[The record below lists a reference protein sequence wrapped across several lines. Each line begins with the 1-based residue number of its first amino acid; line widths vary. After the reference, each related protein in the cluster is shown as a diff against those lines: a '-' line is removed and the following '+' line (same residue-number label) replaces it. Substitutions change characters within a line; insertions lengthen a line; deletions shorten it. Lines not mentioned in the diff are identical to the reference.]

1 MLSMNCEI
9 NLILTWSEDY
19 LISSATGET
28 KFEITNRKL
37 YDTVVTLSTQD
48 NAKLLQQLKSGFKT
62 TINWNK
68 HQTKVSTE
76 GVNQYLDFLIDP
88 SVQGVN
94 TLFVLSFENE
104 CDRKVHT
111 GYYLPKVEMKDYSV
125 MIDGKNVL
133 DQPVKNNIRTYDNIR
148 KVSSNQRDDF
158 TTGY

>member
-1 MLSMNCEI
+1 MNCEI

-37 YDTVVTLSTQD
+37 YDLVVTLSTQD

-68 HQTKVSTE
+68 HQRKVSRE

-111 GYYLPKVEMKDYSV
+111 GYYLPKVEIKDYSV
-125 MIDGKNVL
+125 IIDGKNVM
-133 DQPVKNNIRTYDNIR
+133 DQPVKNNVRTYDNIR
-148 KVSSNQRDDF
+148 KVSTGQRDDF
-158 TTGY
+158 TTGC

>member
-1 MLSMNCEI
+1 MNCEI

-37 YDTVVTLSTQD
+37 YDLVVTLSTQD

-68 HQTKVSTE
+68 HQRKVSRE
-76 GVNQYLDFLIDP
+76 GVSQYLDFLIDP

-111 GYYLPKVEMKDYSV
+111 GYYLPKVEIKDYSV
-125 MIDGKNVL
+125 IIDGKNVM

-148 KVSSNQRDDF
+148 KVSTGQRDDF
-158 TTGY
+158 TTGC

>member
-1 MLSMNCEI
+1 MNCEI
-9 NLILTWSEDY
+9 NLILTCSEDY

-37 YDTVVTLSTQD
+37 YDLVVTLSTQD

-68 HQTKVSTE
+68 HQRKVSRE

-111 GYYLPKVEMKDYSV
+111 GYYLPKVEIKDYSV
-125 MIDGKNVL
+125 IIDGKNVM

-148 KVSSNQRDDF
+148 KVSTGQRDDF
-158 TTGY
+158 TTGC

>member
-37 YDTVVTLSTQD
+37 YDLVVTLSTQD

-68 HQTKVSTE
+68 HQRKVSRE
-76 GVNQYLDFLIDP
+76 GVSQYLDFLIDP

-111 GYYLPKVEMKDYSV
+111 GYYLPKVEIKDYSV
-125 MIDGKNVL
+125 IIDGKNVM

-148 KVSSNQRDDF
+148 KVSTGQRDDF
-158 TTGY
+158 TTGC

>member
-37 YDTVVTLSTQD
+37 YDLVVTLSTQD

-68 HQTKVSTE
+68 HQRKKSRE

-111 GYYLPKVEMKDYSV
+111 GYYLPKVEIKDYSV
-125 MIDGKNVL
+125 IIDGKNVM

-148 KVSSNQRDDF
+148 KVSTGQRDDF
-158 TTGY
+158 TTGC

>member
-1 MLSMNCEI
+1 MNCEI

-37 YDTVVTLSTQD
+37 YDLVVTLSTQD

-68 HQTKVSTE
+68 HQRKVSRE

-111 GYYLPKVEMKDYSV
+111 GYYLPKAEIKDYSV
-125 MIDGKNVL
+125 IIDGKNVM

-148 KVSSNQRDDF
+148 KVSTGQRDDF
-158 TTGY
+158 TTGC

>member
-1 MLSMNCEI
+1 MNCEI

-37 YDTVVTLSTQD
+37 YDLVVTLSTQD

-68 HQTKVSTE
+68 HQRKVSRE

-111 GYYLPKVEMKDYSV
+111 GYYLPKVEIKDYSV
-125 MIDGKNVL
+125 IIDGKNVM

-148 KVSSNQRDDF
+148 KVSTGQRDDF
-158 TTGY
+158 TTGC

>member
-1 MLSMNCEI
+1 MNCEI

-62 TINWNK
+62 TISWNK

-111 GYYLPKVEMKDYSV
+111 GYYLPKVEIKDYSV

-148 KVSSNQRDDF
+148 KVSSGQRDDF

>member
-1 MLSMNCEI
+1 MNCEI
-9 NLILTWSEDY
+9 NLILTSSEDY

-37 YDTVVTLSTQD
+37 YDLVVTLSTQD

-68 HQTKVSTE
+68 HQRKVSRE

-111 GYYLPKVEMKDYSV
+111 GYYLPKVEIKDYSV
-125 MIDGKNVL
+125 IIDGKNVM

-148 KVSSNQRDDF
+148 KVSTGQRDDF
-158 TTGY
+158 TTGC